1 MEFGITD
8 REMRILLKSQK
19 GELEGVMMY
28 KALADVVDDPKD
40 AEVFKQLAA
49 EEGHHATVFRKITKK
64 DVVPGKVTSF
74 LLPRLYKL
82 IGRERLYPIIANGE
96 YAADKTYGPLAEI
109 FTEVQE
115 VKSDEKRHGDTI
127 MGLLG

>member
-49 EEGHHATVFRKITKK
+49 EEGHHAAVFRRITKK

-82 IGRERLYPIIANGE
+82 IGKERLYPIIANGE

-115 VKSDEKRHGDTI
+115 VKSDEKRHGHTV

>member
-49 EEGHHATVFRKITKK
+49 EEGHNAAVFRKITKK

-82 IGRERLYPIIANGE
+82 IGKERLYPIIANGE

-115 VKSDEKRHGDTI
+115 VKSDEKRHGDTV

>member
-49 EEGHHATVFRKITKK
+49 EEGHHAAVIRRITKK

-82 IGRERLYPIIANGE
+82 IGKERLYPIIANGE

-115 VKSDEKRHGDTI
+115 VKSDEKRHGDTV

>member
-49 EEGHHATVFRKITKK
+49 EEGHHAAVFRRITKK

-82 IGRERLYPIIANGE
+82 IGRERLYPIIA
-96 YAADKTYGPLAEI
+96 DKTYGPLAEI
-109 FTEVQE
+109 FTDVQE
-115 VKSDEKRHGDTI
+115 VKSDEKRHGDTV